1 VKAVLRVLS
10 TRRVSSPR
18 VVISIHRT
26 FRLAAGRL
34 AEDLRNKKRRHLN
47 GFTGLLST
55 VQRRIN
61 ARLVPSLS

>member
-1 VKAVLRVLS
+1 
-10 TRRVSSPR
+10 

-47 GFTGLLST
+47 GFTGLLPLCSGG
-55 VQRRIN
+55 
-61 ARLVPSLS
+61 LMLD